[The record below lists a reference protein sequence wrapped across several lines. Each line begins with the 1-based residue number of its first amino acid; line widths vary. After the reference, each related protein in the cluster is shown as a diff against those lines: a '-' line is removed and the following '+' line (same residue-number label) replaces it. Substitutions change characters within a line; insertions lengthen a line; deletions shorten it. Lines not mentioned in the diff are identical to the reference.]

1 MSVLNR
7 AAPSSVTAPG
17 SQQMLGACDTFPG
30 QEKASLPHCQLCKKC
45 QHLLAALQQVGGLQ
59 THGKSC
65 CLSSA
70 GFFQTVGILRVAQ
83 IQRQKA
89 TWETISSLLGG
100 FVAGVGV
107 LLSCASWVAPI
118 TLGVRHLPLAWQV
131 VQLLCAV
138 TTSTSF
144 LLYKLHIQND
154 LDNTWQISWHP
165 VVSVSGGP
173 ALPYGECRNTVCPTL
188 SVCLS
193 SAGMG
198 LLRIALGRCLHRAL
212 FGAQGQCNPIIF
224 LL

>member
-1 MSVLNR
+1 M
-7 AAPSSVTAPG
+7 
-17 SQQMLGACDTFPG
+17 
-30 QEKASLPHCQLCKKC
+30 
-45 QHLLAALQQVGGLQ
+45 
-59 THGKSC
+59 
-65 CLSSA
+65 
-70 GFFQTVGILRVAQ
+70 AQ

-100 FVAGVGV
+100 RGG
-107 LLSCASWVAPI
+107 CAAI
-118 TLGVRHLPLAWQV
+118 MCQLGCIDYTGCTPLTLAWQV

-138 TTSTSF
+138 MTSTSF

-224 LL
+224 LYRRWRGEAGGHISWLDTQTVLIHKKVRKGHLGKTIFVWDNAKTEWQEFQ